1 MMQHAAMD
9 IPTIN
14 CKTMKNTILLFLG
27 MMLAAGSWA
36 QEATEKTFWDDPV
49 NDPMLPI
56 YVVTAFI
63 GVVILLVA
71 FVAIAL
77 IRILNM
83 LATQAE
89 KDRAQQLGIEYVPK
103 PSWWDKFLQQ
113 MNDSVHVET
122 EETIEL
128 DHNYDGIRELDNHL
142 PPWWTWLFIG
152 TIGWSAVYIFV
163 YHFSNS
169 LPLQQE
175 EYQQELTLAAEQAQR
190 LKALQPQ
197 AEVDESTL
205 VYEAAP
211 EIIANGKVV
220 FMNNTCGS
228 CHRNDGGGNAIGPN
242 LTDAY
247 WLHGGDVKQIF
258 KTINEGV
265 IEKGMP
271 AWGKSMSPQN
281 VKEVTFYV
289 MSLQGTNPP
298 DAKAPQGE
306 LFTPEPVEV
315 EGDSVE
321 VDTVGVGVQA
331 MR

>member
-1 MMQHAAMD
+1 
-9 IPTIN
+9 
-14 CKTMKNTILLFLG
+14 MKKTILLLLA
-27 MMLAAGSWA
+27 MMFVDNSWA
-36 QEATEKTFWDDPV
+36 QEATQKTFWDDPV

-56 YVVTAFI
+56 YVVTAFV

-89 KDRAQQLGIEYVPK
+89 KERAQQLGIEYAPK
-103 PSWWDKFLQQ
+103 LSWWDKFAQRL
-113 MNDSVHVET
+113 NASVPIEK

-152 TIGWSAVYIFV
+152 TIGWAVVYIFV

-175 EYQQELTLAAEQAQR
+175 EYQRELTLAAEQAQR

-205 VYEAAP
+205 AFEADP
-211 EIIANGKVV
+211 EIIANGKIV
-220 FMNNTCGS
+220 FLNNTCGS

-258 KTINEGV
+258 KTIKEGV
-265 IEKGMP
+265 VEKGMP

-306 LFTPEPVEV
+306 LFKPEPVEV
-315 EGDSVE
+315 EEDSVQ